1 MRAGIPHPDEIAT
14 RRVGDIGLRSMYKA
28 EKGENVKY
36 KG

>member
-14 RRVGDIGLRSMYKA
+14 SRVGDIGLRRMYKG
-28 EKGENVKY
+28 EKTENVKQ